1 MAQRSPYEGLKSIN
15 HSVLVL
21 CGTGLGTASVDYYN
35 VEVVGNSLGEEV
47 CKALPFFYAF
57 TGCDTVSSFY
67 GHSKSKFWDTWMRS
81 ENNLKITQ
89 VFKELSDQ
97 PVDISTEQMDIIERF
112 ILEVYYPDA
121 KNNEFGL
128 RTNGTFHAA
137 C

>member
-1 MAQRSPYEGLKSIN
+1 MYKASLYARLIN
-15 HSVLVL
+15 S
-21 CGTGLGTASVDYYN
+21 Y
-35 VEVVGNSLGEEV
+35 
-47 CKALPFFYAF
+47 YAF

-112 ILEVYYPDA
+112 VLEVYYPDA
-121 KNNEFGL
+121 KTMNLDSERMEHSMRLADPNLRCLPVSRKGL
-128 RTNGTFHAA
+128 LEHTRRA
-137 C
+137 CLQAGWLWTHMSLYCS